1 MWDVKQYE
9 LYREDFCEKEWHV
22 SGWWWD
28 KTGSQPTCDE
38 KIAPFVTFTTA
49 TTAICQIDMSQGR
62 GGNYHTCLTKVKA
75 NANQGDIPN
84 FVSTLN

>member
-1 MWDVKQYE
+1 MWDRKTYE
-9 LYREDFCEKEWHV
+9 LGKEDFCESQWYNKW
-22 SGWWWD
+22 
-28 KTGSQPTCDE
+28 TYGSQPTCDE

-62 GGNYHTCLTKVKA
+62 GGNYQTCLNQVKA